1 MRFQQYLKE
10 GKKKKKKKEHMSQG
24 ELLAKA
30 RVPTVGHM
38 RKKEVSKKDRVKKEK
53 KKEKNKL
60 KKMLKQ
66 HY

>member
-1 MRFQQYLKE
+1 MRFQRYLNE
-10 GKKKKKKKEHMSQG
+10 AQKKKKKKKTLSHG
-24 ELLAKA
+24 EMMAKA